1 MGIEIREKLEIFQ
14 LLAINFEIKVILKE
28 CKKPVAR
35 NALSQMLLSL
45 VSSNKILTD
54 PKFF

>member
-1 MGIEIREKLEIFQ
+1 MGIEIREKFEIFQ
-14 LLAINFEIKVILKE
+14 LLAINSEIKVILE
-28 CKKPVAR
+28 QCKKPVAR

>member
-14 LLAINFEIKVILKE
+14 LLAINSEIKVILE
-28 CKKPVAR
+28 QCKKLVAR

-54 PKFF
+54 LKFF